1 MGTERKETFGNDGKR
16 VRGNIMNHSELTQ
29 SILECGFEVSN
40 ELGIG
45 FLESVYES
53 AMEIALTQSGLSVVR
68 QAPLNVL
75 FRGRPA
81 GRFQIDLLVENL
93 VIVELKAASALIP
106 EHKMQ
111 TLNYLRASGL
121 PVALLMNF
129 GTPRME
135 FRRYENRFG
144 STPSHLSPS
153 SL

>member
-1 MGTERKETFGNDGKR
+1 MKHE
-16 VRGNIMNHSELTQ
+16 ELTQ

-53 AMEIALTQSGLSVVR
+53 ALEIALIQRGHSVIR

-75 FRGRPA
+75 FRGRSA

-106 EHKMQ
+106 EHRMQ

-121 PVALLMNF
+121 PIALLMNF
-129 GTPRME
+129 GNPRVE
-135 FRRYENRFG
+135 YRRYENRFG
-144 STPSHLSPS
+144 LPPSVLPP
-153 SL
+153 LQAPL